1 MIPIAS
7 GAGEGVEGNFLKFP
21 SEKQSLFHFDHSG
34 CPLGNIIP
42 EFNDGDDEVRLRSLE
57 PSKDK
62 YMRPISQASLFSI
75 RTALIK
81 RKQACSLGKIP
92 TTRVRRLTS

>member
-1 MIPIAS
+1 MDKVTEITQ
-7 GAGEGVEGNFLKFP
+7 GFFCNFDRYP
-21 SEKQSLFHFDHSG
+21 SEVRLVEKWTPLRS
-34 CPLGNIIP
+34 CPLYHKHY
-42 EFNDGDDEVRLRSLE
+42 DGDDEVRLRSYE

-75 RTALIK
+75 KTALVK